1 MNVPPMIASG
11 ILLTLLAGQVSTV
24 QPVAPTGQSTRDARF
39 EIASVK
45 PNRSGDPNG
54 SLRQQPG
61 GRVNAINMPL
71 RALISFAYRVQPFM
85 LAGPPDWTAS
95 ERFDIA
101 GRLDR
106 EVAAG
111 LEGLDALRVAMR
123 ALLEDRFK
131 LKARREV
138 RSADIYALVI
148 ARPDGKLG
156 PQLRSS
162 TQQCDQVGRSGG
174 PPSPAPSTTL
184 FCGMQ
189 GTAGHIRSNG
199 LQLSALAAAL
209 MSQVERVVVDQT
221 GLSGGWDLELQFAAP
236 APANSTTGVTE
247 RPATSPDAP
256 SIYTAVQE
264 QLGLK
269 LEPAKGQVEMLV
281 IESVDRPT
289 AD

>member
-1 MNVPPMIASG
+1 
-11 ILLTLLAGQVSTV
+11 
-24 QPVAPTGQSTRDARF
+24 
-39 EIASVK
+39 
-45 PNRSGDPNG
+45 
-54 SLRQQPG
+54 
-61 GRVNAINMPL
+61 
-71 RALISFAYRVQPFM
+71 
-85 LAGPPDWTAS
+85 
-95 ERFDIA
+95 
-101 GRLDR
+101 
-106 EVAAG
+106 
-111 LEGLDALRVAMR
+111 
-123 ALLEDRFK
+123 
-131 LKARREV
+131 
-138 RSADIYALVI
+138 
-148 ARPDGKLG
+148 
-156 PQLRSS
+156 
-162 TQQCDQVGRSGG
+162 
-174 PPSPAPSTTL
+174 
-184 FCGMQ
+184 MQ